1 MKYYNLM
8 LEISSIISI
17 NEKIKKD
24 DLLNSKDKR
33 ILEIIEKFNVSDEVI
48 KILQGTLDF
57 YNENR
62 IEINKLIK

>member
-24 DLLNSKDKR
+24 DLLNSKDER